1 MLPNTIITI
10 SRQYGSQGHEIGVE
24 LANRLGIPF
33 YDRSIIAM
41 ASKESGFS
49 EKLFDSLDKRSTS
62 SLLYSLATFGSVGMN
77 GLSLSD
83 QLYVVQRDV
92 IRKLAS
98 DGSCVIIGRAASHV
112 LRDWPE
118 VYNVFISAPIEKRM
132 EHAATDPAVKKVT
145 KDAVERMDK
154 QRASFY
160 NYYSGRRWG
169 EAQNYDL
176 CLNTGR
182 LPVEKCVDAI
192 IEYIET
198 VQALG
203 TETTKIPGDEE

>member
-10 SRQYGSQGHEIGVE
+10 SRQYGSQGHEVGVE

-118 VYNVFISAPIEKRM
+118 VYNFFISAPIEKRM

-182 LPVEKCVDAI
+182 LPVGKCVDAI
-192 IEYIET
+192 IEYIDT

>member
-24 LANRLGIPF
+24 LASRLGIPF

-49 EKLFDSLDKRSTS
+49 EKLFDSLDQRSTS
-62 SLLYSLATFGSVGMN
+62 SLLYSLTTFGAVGMN

-83 QLYVVQRDV
+83 QLYVVQRDI

-98 DGSCVIIGRAASHV
+98 QGSCVIIGRNASHV
-112 LRDWPE
+112 LCEWPE
-118 VYNVFISAPIEKRM
+118 VYNFFISAPIEVRM
-132 EHAATDPAVKKVT
+132 QHAANDPAVKKVT
-145 KDAVERMDK
+145 KDSVERMDK

-160 NYYSGRRWG
+160 NYYSGKRWG
-169 EAQNYDL
+169 DAQNYDL

-182 LPVEKCVDAI
+182 LPLDKCVETI
-192 IEYIET
+192 IQYIET
-198 VQALG
+198 VQALNAEKKAANTQG
-203 TETTKIPGDEE
+203 